1 MRLHHIGYAVPK
13 IAYALDRFL
22 AEGCLIVSPCIV
34 DPILDVRVQFITLAD
49 TDTLVELVEPISERS
64 PVHTF
69 LRRRNGFYHLCFE
82 VSDLQAQLD
91 LERARHG
98 VIVVNPTRAEAFHGD
113 EGKVAFVVR
122 RSGMLTEF
130 LETTKA
136 RNYNQL

>member
-1 MRLHHIGYAVPK
+1 MRLHHLGYAVPN
-13 IAYALDRFL
+13 ISYVLNRFL
-22 AEGCLIVSPCIV
+22 AEGCLIASPSIS
-34 DPILDVRVQFITLAD
+34 DPVLDVRVQFITLAD
-49 TDTLVELVEPISERS
+49 TETLVELVEPISERS

-91 LERARHG
+91 LEGERHG

-122 RSGMLTEF
+122 RSGMLIEF
-130 LETTKA
+130 LETTKS
-136 RNYNQL
+136 RK